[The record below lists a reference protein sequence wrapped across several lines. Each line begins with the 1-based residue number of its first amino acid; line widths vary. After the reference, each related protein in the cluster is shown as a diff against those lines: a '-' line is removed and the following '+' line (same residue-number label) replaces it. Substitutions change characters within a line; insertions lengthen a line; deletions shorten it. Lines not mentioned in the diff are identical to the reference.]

1 MGRATAR
8 LIVGIALAL
17 GLGGC
22 ALPWTASG
30 GTAGEAP
37 APPSTTGRP
46 PHEKVPNT
54 IRYEP
59 PPEAPKNR
67 AEAEKIADRLV
78 ELALADPYVRRATAV
93 VLGPYAVVAIG
104 VDEHLSHAQV
114 TTTKY
119 AVAEAL
125 KHDPY
130 GARAIVTA
138 DPDLFARLQAMR
150 DKIARGEP
158 LVAVFD
164 ELADIVGRLAPELPR
179 GPKIREPADGAAP
192 IAPVR
197 TPPDG
202 TVPSRPV
209 PGEKPAGPKAPTAPA
224 TPAPSSQAPAA
235 PRTPALPTSPDS
247 PAPSPAAPP
256 PASAP

>member
-22 ALPWTASG
+22 ALPWTAPG
-30 GTAGEAP
+30 GTTGEAP

-197 TPPDG
+197 TTPGG
-202 TVPSRPV
+202 TVPSRPA
-209 PGEKPAGPKAPTAPA
+209 PGE
-224 TPAPSSQAPAA
+224 APAA
-235 PRTPALPTSPDS
+235 PGTPALPTSPDS

-256 PASAP
+256 PASVP